1 MDHDF
6 LLSRDDLLR
15 YANHSLTYRIVDRI
29 FQGAPRK
36 LSTGNPDKM
45 GYEAFIWFLLAEV
58 DPAVDGAITLKDLK
72 QCQMSPNFFNTLFN
86 LNKFLAFEQRD
97 PFINKQ
103 ETADDLTEWER
114 FARAE
119 YMRLTADEE
128 EGEDLMQDLDEDLD
142 M

>member
-1 MDHDF
+1 MADP
-6 LLSRDDLLR
+6 
-15 YANHSLTYRIVDRI
+15 RI
-29 FQGAPRK
+29 
-36 LSTGNPDKM
+36 
-45 GYEAFIWFLLAEV
+45 
-58 DPAVDGAITLKDLK
+58 DGAVTLKDLK
-72 QCQMSPNFFNTLFN
+72 MCQMAGNFFNTLFN

-103 ETADDLTEWER
+103 EQADELTEWER

-142 M
+142 GGFGMGGYTGGGR

>member
-1 MDHDF
+1 MEC
-6 LLSRDDLLR
+6 LSQEIVSFEDVQTQ
-15 YANHSLTYRIVDRI
+15 LTD
-29 FQGAPRK
+29 
-36 LSTGNPDKM
+36 M
-45 GYEAFIWFLLAEV
+45 V
-58 DPAVDGAITLKDLK
+58 DPVHDGAITLKDLK
-72 QCQMSPNFFNTLFN
+72 QCQMAPTFFNTLYN

-142 M
+142 IHGGFGGNY